1 MFSNLASIVYQ
12 FSENEVTLES
22 TFRETK
28 AESNEN
34 MIEIAKDLA
43 EQGGKQ
49 DHEVFDSTPFM
60 NDLKRVQRDIQDA
73 KTSHL
78 KDRQTLKGEC
88 YEELME
94 AMSLAKVKEPSR
106 QPPQCPTRSTR
117 SSTTHKAYLP
127 CHVPTHAYEIE
138 FSQNGSVR
146 FTGIIPLLK
155 VDGTLNAA
163 PTRPDWWNADGTPL
177 VPGDFPIMTSIG
189 CAHQHDAL
197 PARANLKAAQTKL
210 AAQRPA
216 DAHRREAQQKYFW
229 DTWCKL
235 NNPFSDK

>member
-1 MFSNLASIVYQ
+1 MFSNLASIVHQ

-73 KTSHL
+73 KTSHI
-78 KDRQTLKGEC
+78 KDRQTLKSEC

-94 AMSLAKVKEPSR
+94 AMSLARTIP
-106 QPPQCPTRSTR
+106 RST
-117 SSTTHKAYLP
+117 SKVIGSATHKAYLP
-127 CHVPTHAYEIE
+127 CHASTHAYEIE
-138 FSQNGSVR
+138 FSRNGSVR

-155 VDGTLNAA
+155 VDGTSH
-163 PTRPDWWNADGTPL
+163 PVPRRPEWWNADGTPL
-177 VPGDFPIMTSIG
+177 VPGDFPIMVSIAT
-189 CAHQHDAL
+189 AHQHDA
-197 PARANLKAAQTKL
+197 PPDRRANLKATQTNL

-216 DAHRREAQQKYFW
+216 DAQRREAQQKHYW

-235 NNPFSDK
+235 NNPFSDQ